1 MRRCA
6 LLLTAALVVPALYA
20 QRHGGSAAPAT
31 AQAAPPQAAIAPIVP
46 VSSGMGAI
54 QLLQVNYGVPAP
66 QSLTRQLR
74 FDDDRTRSSALSA
87 LGVPGQYLQR
97 GHIPIPRTVQ
107 LDMLPMGNSD
117 ELDALLTIE
126 LDQHIVTA
134 VLVPQDGNWRR
145 VATLTYAT
153 PFDDRTT
160 TPSTWLRT
168 ARSLVTK
175 DRYRAIFHASS
186 GSLDGNF
193 AENEV
198 QLRIVNNRAQVTI
211 SFESLARE
219 CSAKPASGKPAPK
232 SVVKPGCDVRQR
244 WFQADPADPTKKFVL
259 ISGVG
264 HMAPRDTESPFAD
277 ARTMLSAQL
286 RSFTCQPYTYSE
298 LSQHYEPTAPNGAC
312 RTK

>member
-6 LLLTAALVVPALYA
+6 FLLTAALAASALHA
-20 QRHGGSAAPAT
+20 QRHGGNAAPPT
-31 AQAAPPQAAIAPIVP
+31 AQAPRPVNVVPIVP

-54 QLLQVNYGVPAP
+54 QVQQVNYGVPAP
-66 QSLTRQLR
+66 QSLMRQLR
-74 FDDDRTRSSALSA
+74 FDDDLTRTKALSA

-97 GHIPIPRTVQ
+97 GHVPMPRTVR
-107 LDMLPMGNSD
+107 LDMLPLGATD
-117 ELDALLTIE
+117 ELDALLTVE

-145 VATLTYAT
+145 VATVTFQT
-153 PFDDRTT
+153 PFDDKST

-168 ARSLVTK
+168 ARSFVAK
-175 DRYRAIFHASS
+175 DRYRAIFH
-186 GSLDGNF
+186 GSTGSMDGNF
-193 AENEV
+193 IENEA
-198 QLRIVNNRAQVTI
+198 QLRIQNGRANVTI

-219 CSAKPASGKPAPK
+219 CSPKPIPGKPTPR
-232 SVVKPGCDVRQR
+232 SSIRPGCDVRQR
-244 WFQADPADPTKKFVL
+244 WFQSDPADPAKKFVL
-259 ISGVG
+259 ITGSG
-264 HMAPRDTESPFAD
+264 HMAPRDLESPFAD

-298 LSQHYEPTAPNGAC
+298 LSQHYEPSGPNAAC